1 MIVRFLAV
9 AGVGGPIRPGK
20 TWFYGGYRLNH
31 QEELTI
37 GHADPATTQ
46 LDNWTAK
53 VTHQLTGSSQL
64 VASSTGARS
73 CRPSAGSAP
82 DRPLE
87 AAWFQRSVNVPM
99 KADYRNAVG
108 NRMFVNA
115 QAAHWSNRFPL
126 YPTQTRSSSV
136 EGSPRGGSR
145 STRGTTRTPT
155 TTTSSG
161 RSPSRRR
168 AAASRRHTLKVGVE
182 AYRERLGAVARRA
195 LSEWG
200 SGCSVVL
207 TFERCGAYAGRPGR
221 GRHGT
226 GWAES
231 YDSVLQLVTS

>member
-1 MIVRFLAV
+1 MGVVTDDTGAILPGVTVTASSAALIRDQVAV
-9 AGVGGPIRPGK
+9 
-20 TWFYGGYRLNH
+20 
-31 QEELTI
+31 
-37 GHADPATTQ
+37 
-46 LDNWTAK
+46 
-53 VTHQLTGSSQL
+53 TGSQGAY
-64 VASSTGARS
+64 ASPALPTGEYAITFS
-73 CRPSAGSAP
+73 LPA
-82 DRPLE
+82 
-87 AAWFQRSVNVPM
+87 
-99 KADYRNAVG
+99 
-108 NRMFVNA
+108 
-115 QAAHWSNRFPL
+115 
-126 YPTQTRSSSV
+126 
-136 EGSPRGGSR
+136 
-145 STRGTTRTPT
+145 
-155 TTTSSG
+155 